1 MKVNK
6 FDKTNRESGVYKEW
20 YEVSCTRSEM
30 ETIYFALRH
39 YAEKGKLKYE
49 TINEIVKLTN
59 AIREA
64 NERHREATNG
74 QST

>member
-6 FDKTNRESGVYKEW
+6 FDETNYESGYCKEW

-49 TINEIVKLTN
+49 SINKIVELTN
-59 AIREA
+59 TIREA
-64 NERHREATNG
+64 DERHMEATNG
-74 QST
+74 